1 MDGEDFRFVWLEAG
15 LVCNDVWFVWE
26 DYHVVVEV
34 VGFVLRDEVW
44 LLGEY
49 VGWNGWISGWLQM
62 MLGWMLS
69 ILGRSKRSPAEW
81 V

>member
-1 MDGEDFRFVWLEAG
+1 M
-15 LVCNDVWFVWE
+15 
-26 DYHVVVEV
+26 VVEV